1 MYTWEDLIIEYS
13 KWRWKVHSSFMKNE
27 KHKRRSLRKVNTQ
40 RLWCNTRTRMNFSE
54 YAKLPYIISLKDMN
68 KLEEF
73 FWKEQ

>member
-13 KWRWKVHSSFMKNE
+13 KWRWKVHASFMKNE